1 VTSCIA
7 KLRLVLLML
16 LLHLLLVVYHVH
28 ISSVDILH
36 KSNGLWALLRDLNL
50 ASSHSVG
57 DDMLGGCGTV
67 LHVGYLSLS
76 LGSTL
81 SDSLDCRN
89 DLLLV
94 LSLISGFVC
103 LLSRLG
109 LVNLK
114 FKDSVVRSCS
124 PSNRSPTNT
133 SISLRGLVTSFS
145 RGIWEL
151 ALIALWGINPTSDWA
166 MTCVLVWDL

>member
-1 VTSCIA
+1 MTSCIA
-7 KLRLVLLML
+7 ELRLIFLML
-16 LLHLLLVVYHVH
+16 LLHLLLVVHHIH

-36 KSNGLWALLRDLNL
+36 KSNGLRALLRDLNL
-50 ASSHSVG
+50 ASSHAVG

-94 LSLISGFVC
+94 LSLIGVGFIC

-109 LVNLK
+109 LVDLK
-114 FKDSVVRSCS
+114 LKNSVVGSS
-124 PSNRSPTNT
+124 SASN
-133 SISLRGLVTSFS
+133 
-145 RGIWEL
+145 
-151 ALIALWGINPTSDWA
+151 
-166 MTCVLVWDL
+166 

>member
-1 VTSCIA
+1 MTSCIA

-36 KSNGLWALLRDLNL
+36 KSDGLRAFLRDLNL
-50 ASSHSVG
+50 ASSHAVG

-67 LHVGYLSLS
+67 LHVGYLSLG

-94 LSLISGFVC
+94 LSLISGFFC

-109 LVNLK
+109 LVDLK
-114 FKDSVVRSCS
+114 LEDSVIGSS
-124 PSNRSPTNT
+124 SASN
-133 SISLRGLVTSFS
+133 
-145 RGIWEL
+145 
-151 ALIALWGINPTSDWA
+151 
-166 MTCVLVWDL
+166 